1 MSEVLERRQEGATCI
16 LTLNRPEVFNC
27 ISSPLMQAMID
38 AFDAIE
44 PDRSV
49 RAVVIAARGKHFCT
63 GADLKEAGETRQ
75 DPERH
80 AAFTARAHRMM
91 DRIEQ
96 SRLPVI
102 AAVQGLA
109 LAGGLE
115 LAMVCDVVFAGRAQ
129 ARFGDQ
135 HARYGLVPGWGGSQ
149 RLVRLVGRRRA
160 LDLMF
165 SARWIDAE
173 EARDW
178 GLATHVVDD
187 AALLGE
193 ALAYAGDLARRNPDG
208 LAAMKALAHAAEDEP
223 LAAGLARERQFTVWE
238 VNRENVAEGLAAFRE
253 KREPVFR

>member
-1 MSEVLERRQEGATCI
+1 MSDVLDIRRDGATCI

-27 ISSPLMQAMID
+27 ISSALMQAVIE
-38 AFDAIE
+38 AFDEIE
-44 PDRSV
+44 PDRDV
-49 RAVVIAARGKHFCT
+49 RAVLFAANGKHFCT
-63 GADLKEAGETRQ
+63 GADLKEASETRR
-75 DPERH
+75 DPELH

-91 DRIEQ
+91 ERIER

-115 LAMVCDVVFAGRAQ
+115 LTMVCDIVFAGRER

-149 RLVRLVGRRRA
+149 RLTRLIGRRRA

-165 SARWIDAE
+165 SARWISAD
-173 EARDW
+173 EAAAW
-178 GLATHVVDD
+178 GLVNHVVADED
-187 AALLGE
+187 LMPA

-208 LAAMKALAHAAEDEP
+208 LAAMKHLSLDGADEP